1 MTDRTIHFASDNYA
15 SVHPEVMAAIA
26 AADGGHE
33 PAYGSDAVTAAF
45 DEAIRVTFGEHAV
58 GFPVF
63 NGTGANVTSLLALSP
78 RWGGGVVA
86 SEHAHIHNDEGGAP
100 EKVGGLKILELPAPD
115 GRLLP
120 SQLHRYTGDLGDEH
134 RAQPLVLS
142 LTQSTEVG
150 TVYSVEQ
157 ITALVD
163 AAHAHGMKVHV
174 DGARIANAA
183 AALGVSLKEACG
195 GADVLS
201 FGGTKNGAML
211 GEAVVVLNPELA
223 AGLGHDLPYVRK
235 QTMQLGSKMRYVS
248 AQLTA
253 LMTSADAAGDPLWLR
268 NARHANRRAAQLR
281 EQLEPLAD
289 EGFLH
294 FTQSTDANAVF
305 VEMPRAMAEQLRRS
319 YRFYDWKPGR
329 SEDKVEVRLMCAW
342 DTTATACEQFAVAAR
357 MASRPDVSWVADV
370 QLPEEG

>member
-1 MTDRTIHFASDNYA
+1 MRPNRTIHFASDNYA
-15 SVHPEVMAAIA
+15 SVHPEVLAAMAG
-26 AADGGHE
+26 ADGGHE
-33 PAYGSDAVTAAF
+33 PAYGADAVTAAF
-45 DEAIRVTFGEHAV
+45 DEAIRATFGEHAV

-78 RWGGGVVA
+78 RWGGGVIA

-100 EKVGGLKILELPAPD
+100 EKVGGLKVLELPAPD
-115 GRLLP
+115 GRIIP
-120 SQLHRYTGDLGDEH
+120 AQLDRYAPDLGDEH

-150 TVYSVEQ
+150 TVYSVAE

-163 AAHAHGMKVHV
+163 AAHARGIKVHV

-183 AALGVSLKEACG
+183 ATLGVSLKDACG

-223 AGLGHDLPYVRK
+223 DSLGHDLPYVRK

-253 LMTSADAAGDPLWLR
+253 LMTAVDEAGDPLWLR
-268 NARHANRRAAQLR
+268 NARHANTTATYLR
-281 EQLEPLAD
+281 QELEPL
-289 EGFLH
+289 EQRGIVR
-294 FTQSTDANAVF
+294 FTQPTQANAVF
-305 VEMPRAMAEQLRRS
+305 VEMPRALADEVRKA

-329 SEDKVEVRLMCAW
+329 SDETVEVRLMCAW
-342 DTTATACEQFAVAAR
+342 DTSGAACDAFAAAAF
-357 MASRPDVSWVADV
+357 ASA
-370 QLPEEG
+370 GIGA